1 MRPESALTSPTMGEV
16 QERAGAVDGGAG
28 MPVVGI
34 LGGIASGKSTASEAL
49 ADDPRWIVSADRIA
63 QEVLDSPAVVAQ
75 VAETFGAEVLGPD
88 GRPDRAAL
96 AARVFDDP
104 EARARLESWIH
115 PRVRATIRARLEEA
129 AAAQAALVV
138 LDVPLLL
145 EHAEQHG
152 LLAACDAL
160 VFVDTPDATRDARAR
175 ETRGWPAG
183 EVARRE
189 RAQLPLSEKRRR
201 ADHVLPND
209 GTRNQLTQAAAAL
222 RVRLL
227 DAAARRE

>member
-1 MRPESALTSPTMGEV
+1 MGAADRPTAAE
-16 QERAGAVDGGAG
+16 AGAAARGPA
-28 MPVVGI
+28 PLVVGV
-34 LGGIASGKSTASEAL
+34 LGGIASGKSTVGQAL
-49 ADDPRWIVSADRIA
+49 ADDPRWVLSADRIA
-63 QEVLDSPAVVAQ
+63 QELLDSPAVTAQ
-75 VAETFGAEVLGPD
+75 VARAFGAEVLGPD

-104 EARARLESWIH
+104 EARARLEGWIH
-115 PRVRATIRARLEEA
+115 PGVRATIRARLEEA
-129 AAAQAALVV
+129 EAARAALVV

-160 VFVDTPDATRDARAR
+160 VFVDTPDEIRDARAQQ
-175 ETRGWPAG
+175 TRAWPTG

-209 GTRNQLTQAAAAL
+209 GTRNELTLAAAAL
-222 RVRLL
+222 RDRLL
-227 DAAARRE
+227 DAAARGER